1 MQVILDVCGLRG
13 LTVER
18 LKPKS
23 KTSSASCGQRSRH
36 FLGKDDLER
45 FTDLRVYYPRPAD
58 IGRIRESIH
67 AAFPATRRV
76 EFLRA
81 ELCRKELLI
90 EIEGVA
96 RCDAVT
102 GAIE

>member
-45 FTDLRVYYPRPAD
+45 L
-58 IGRIRESIH
+58 ES
-67 AAFPATRRV
+67 P
-76 EFLRA
+76 
-81 ELCRKELLI
+81 
-90 EIEGVA
+90 
-96 RCDAVT
+96 
-102 GAIE
+102 

>member
-1 MQVILDVCGLRG
+1 MEVFNSHWSPRNMQVILDVCGLIW

-45 FTDLRVYYPRPAD
+45 L
-58 IGRIRESIH
+58 ES
-67 AAFPATRRV
+67 P
-76 EFLRA
+76 
-81 ELCRKELLI
+81 
-90 EIEGVA
+90 
-96 RCDAVT
+96 
-102 GAIE
+102 